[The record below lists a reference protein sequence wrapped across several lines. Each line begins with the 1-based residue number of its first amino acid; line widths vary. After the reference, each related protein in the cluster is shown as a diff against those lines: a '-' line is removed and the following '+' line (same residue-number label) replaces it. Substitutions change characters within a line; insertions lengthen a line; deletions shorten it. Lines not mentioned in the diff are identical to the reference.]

1 MRSNTVVRSLAL
13 ISAGAL
19 VLGLTACSGGTRPG
33 GGGSESGEATA
44 WALTGGS
51 QEVFQTSFDEWN
63 SANPDAQVG
72 VEWFA
77 NDAYKEK
84 IRTAVGSGNAPTLIF
99 SWAGGTLE
107 DYAAN
112 DAVVDI
118 TEQTAELRDR
128 ILPSVAANGEIDG
141 KTFAI
146 PNNQSQPV
154 LFYYNAQ
161 VLKDAGVDVPDT
173 YEELLGDVAVLREK
187 GVTPIALAGQSKWP
201 ELMYIQYLTDRIGGP
216 EVFQRILDGEQD
228 AWSDPAV
235 LDALSKIQELTDAG
249 AFGDSFGSVVADGG
263 ADTALVHTGKAAF
276 ILQGAWVYP
285 DFVNN
290 AADFVDAGDLGFAPF
305 PAVEGGAGDPAN
317 IVGNPANFWS
327 VSASA
332 SKDAQQT
339 AIDYLVDQTFSDEA
353 VDSFLSIGTVPP
365 LKGLDDKIA
374 ASDDPEYLS
383 FVYGLV
389 KDAPHFQLS
398 WDQALPSDQGQALLD
413 NLSRI
418 FLGEITPEQFA
429 DAMNAT
435 L

>member
-1 MRSNTVVRSLAL
+1 MRSTTLVRSLAVL
-13 ISAGAL
+13 SAGAL
-19 VLGLTACSGGTRPG
+19 ALGLTACGGGNRPG
-33 GGGSESGEATA
+33 GAPASDGASA

-51 QEVFQTSFDEWN
+51 EEVFKKSFDEWN
-63 SANPDAQVG
+63 AANPDQKID

-84 IRTAVGSGNAPTLIF
+84 IRTAVGSGNAPTLVF
-99 SWAGGTLE
+99 SWAGGTLA

-112 DAVVDI
+112 GSVVDI
-118 TEQTAELRDR
+118 SEQTAELRDR
-128 ILPSVAANGEIDG
+128 ILPSVVANGEIDG

-154 LFYYNAQ
+154 LFYYNAKI
-161 VLKDAGVDVPDT
+161 LKDAGLDVPTT
-173 YEELLGDVAVLREK
+173 YDELLADVAVLKGE

-201 ELMYIQYLTDRIGGP
+201 ELMYIQYLTDRIGGT
-216 EVFQRILDGEQD
+216 EVFQRVLDGEKD
-228 AWSDPAV
+228 AWSDPAIIE
-235 LDALSKIQELTDAG
+235 ALTKIQELKDAG

-290 AADFVDAGDLGFAPF
+290 AADFVKAGDLGFAAF
-305 PAVEGGAGDPAN
+305 PAVDGGAGDPAN

-332 SKDAQQT
+332 SKDEQKA
-339 AIDYLVDQTFSDEA
+339 AIDFLVDQTFSDEA
-353 VDSFLSIGTVPP
+353 VDAFLKIGTVPP
-365 LKGLDDKIA
+365 LRGLEDKIA
-374 ASDDPEYLS
+374 ASDEPEYLS
-383 FVYGLV
+383 FVYDMV

-398 WDQALPSDQGQALLD
+398 WDQALPSDQAQPLLD

-429 DAMNAT
+429 EAMNAT

>member
-13 ISAGAL
+13 LSAGAL
-19 VLGLTACSGGTRPG
+19 ALGLTGCGGGNRPG
-33 GGGSESGEATA
+33 GPAADGASA

-51 QEVFQTSFDEWN
+51 EEVVKSSFDAWN
-63 SANPDAQVG
+63 ADNPDEKID

-99 SWAGGTLE
+99 SWAGGTLA

-118 TEQTAELRDR
+118 TEQTAKLRDR
-128 ILPSVAANGEIDG
+128 ILPSVVANGEIDG
-141 KTFAI
+141 KTFAV

-154 LFYYNAQ
+154 LFYYNAKI
-161 VLKDAGVDVPDT
+161 LKDAGLDVPAT
-173 YEELLGDVAVLREK
+173 YDELLSDVAVLKDK

-216 EVFQRILDGEQD
+216 EVFQRVLDGEKD
-228 AWSDPAV
+228 AWSDPAIV
-235 LDALSKIQELTDAG
+235 EALTKIQELKDAG

-285 DFVNN
+285 DFVSN
-290 AADFVDAGDLGFAPF
+290 AADFVKAGDLGFAPF
-305 PAVEGGAGDPAN
+305 PAVEGGTGDPAN

-332 SKDAQQT
+332 SKEEQKA

-353 VDSFLSIGTVPP
+353 VDAFLSVGTVPP
-365 LKGLDDKIA
+365 LKGLEDKIA
-374 ASDDPEYLS
+374 ASDEPEYLS
-383 FVYGLV
+383 FVYDMV
-389 KDAPHFQLS
+389 QDAPHFQLS
-398 WDQALPSDQGQALLD
+398 WDQALPSDQAQPLLD

-429 DAMNAT
+429 EAMNAT